1 MLTFLGYCAI
11 GTAVVIGYYFRL
23 VEYFLIERPRQREL
37 DRQFAEHLARRRRL
51 N

>member
-11 GTAVVIGYYFRL
+11 GTAVVIGYFRL
-23 VEYFLIERPRQREL
+23 LEYFLIERPRQREL